1 MNYCAEI
8 AAARRKRD
16 KRIDHATVEWREST
30 ARMRAERDRE
40 IRLLRTQGLA
50 TYTIGLRVRCSPSQV
65 YEVLHPERHVAY
77 DARRREHYH
86 RLRAVACRRDGCA
99 RRARR

>member
-8 AAARRKRD
+8 AVARRKRD

-65 YEVLHPERHVAY
+65 YELRHPERHLAY
-77 DARRREHYH
+77 NRPPPRALPQAARGGVS
-86 RLRAVACRRDGCA
+86 AG
-99 RRARR
+99 